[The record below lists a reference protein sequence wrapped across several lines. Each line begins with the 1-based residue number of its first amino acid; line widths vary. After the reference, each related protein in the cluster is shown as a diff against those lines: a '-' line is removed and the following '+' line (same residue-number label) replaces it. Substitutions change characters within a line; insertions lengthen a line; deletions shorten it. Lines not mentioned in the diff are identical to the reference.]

1 MNLEALVRNQQTL
14 AAPITCS
21 GVGLHS
27 GQPVTITLRPAPAN
41 TGVVFV
47 NRNGKSGATLSASIE
62 HLVPTELCTAINGNG
77 FQVKTIEHVLAA
89 LSGLGVD
96 NVFIDVTAGE
106 IPVMDGSAA
115 PFVRLIQSVGF
126 VSQSRR
132 QPYLKITAP
141 IEVCDGQKR
150 VRIEPSSTPKITY
163 TIHYNHP
170 MIKTQVYTHD
180 CSAEAFVQ
188 HIAEARTFG
197 FLHEVQALW
206 ARGLGQGGNL
216 ENTVV
221 LSESG
226 VVNESGLRYSN
237 EFVRH
242 KVLDLIGDF
251 SLLGMPFIGHLI
263 AERSGHAL
271 HTRLVEQILEQ
282 PEKWVLL
289 NTEPASIET
298 RPSLSHSRLQ
308 PAVAL
313 QAS

>member
-1 MNLEALVRNQQTL
+1 M
-14 AAPITCS
+14 CS
-21 GVGLHS
+21 SDL
-27 GQPVTITLRPAPAN
+27 
-41 TGVVFV
+41 
-47 NRNGKSGATLSASIE
+47 
-62 HLVPTELCTAINGNG
+62 
-77 FQVKTIEHVLAA
+77 
-89 LSGLGVD
+89 
-96 NVFIDVTAGE
+96 
-106 IPVMDGSAA
+106 
-115 PFVRLIQSVGF
+115 
-126 VSQSRR
+126 
-132 QPYLKITAP
+132 
-141 IEVCDGQKR
+141 
-150 VRIEPSSTPKITY
+150 KITY

-180 CSAEAFVQ
+180 CAAETFEQ

-242 KVLDLIGDF
+242 KILDLIGDF

-289 NTEPASIET
+289 NTEPASVET
-298 RPSLSHSRLQ
+298 RPSLSHSRPQ
-308 PAVAL
+308 PAIAL